1 MIGRGHSL
9 QKTEQNDVV
18 DSPSILK
25 KDLLKIK
32 SENARLKNNISSK
45 DSEISILKSKISKI
59 KQVGGFQ
66 MIKIN
71 SDNTHFD
78 FDLKEKED
86 LLKSQT
92 LGENNKRKS
101 INDEMNKKLK
111 EYNKFSIIKE
121 ESSQLNSVARSI
133 ERKVEKKE
141 GLSFSMNKY
150 KESIPLIQSTTHFSR
165 NQHVNNLKSLT
176 NKVNSISLSKSVATN
191 SFDDNKKI
199 KYTFKKT
206 VIPKI
211 PKAQTIIFDNK
222 DDTTNQSEIESM
234 NNSKSNFNNY
244 NIQNKII
251 FNDKDKDDYIHK
263 LESENRLLTKKNIVL
278 NEKVQEINYLL
289 SNNFKDMNKYKN
301 EYEKKIKLLNND
313 LKISISY
320 LVKIQ
325 KVVMKQNELINS
337 YKKEKEIL
345 ESKINSYYYFR

>member
-9 QKTEQNDVV
+9 QKTEHNDII

-78 FDLKEKED
+78 FDIKEKED

-121 ESSQLNSVARSI
+121 ESSPLNSVAKSI

-141 GLSFSMNKY
+141 VLSFSMNKY
-150 KESIPLIQSTTHFSR
+150 KESIPLIQSTSNFSR

-191 SFDDNKKI
+191 SFEDNKKI

-211 PKAQTIIFDNK
+211 PKAQTIVFDNK
-222 DDTTNQSEIESM
+222 EDMSNQSEIESLK
-234 NNSKSNFNNY
+234 NSLNNFNNY

-251 FNDKDKDDYIHK
+251 FNEKDDYIHK
-263 LESENRLLTKKNIVL
+263 LESENKILTKKNIQL
-278 NEKVQEINYLL
+278 NEKIQEINYLL

-325 KVVMKQNELINS
+325 KVVMKQNELIGQ

-345 ESKINSYYYFR
+345 ESKAYLLLLFI